1 MEKIKN
7 HKKNAMIETENALL
21 ILASIVVLFVVIGA
35 VYTGINAIITT
46 TKVNNITQQQNTVQ
60 TDYTDYNSTNTAT
73 QVNVK

>member
-35 VYTGINAIITT
+35 VYTGVNAIITT
-46 TKVNNITQQQNTVQ
+46 TKINKITQQQNTLQ
-60 TDYTDYNSTNTAT
+60 TDYTDYNNTNTVT
-73 QVNVK
+73 PVNVK